1 MSEKPAK
8 LSVTRK
14 QQLYL
19 MLSAIFLTNALVAEF
34 AGVKI
39 FSLEKLLGFNPAQ
52 IPFLYGQKIDL
63 NLSVGVVI
71 WPLVFVVSD
80 LINEYFGREGVRK
93 ISFITAGMIS
103 WGFIIVLA
111 GTSLP
116 PAGFWMD
123 INQTDPAG
131 NYFNIDFAYTKIFR
145 TGLGI
150 IIGSL
155 TAFLVS
161 QIIDAYTFHYLKR
174 LTGSS
179 KLWLRATGSTVISQ
193 LIDSFVIL
201 FIAFYLLGNWSLQQV
216 FQLGLVQY
224 FYKVSLAILLT
235 PLIYVAHWVIDSYLL
250 KGKAEAEVN
259 VLQVP
264 GGSTNRHNQ

>member
-1 MSEKPAK
+1 MSDRTVVVSAHQ
-8 LSVTRK
+8 K

-19 MLSAIFLTNALVAEF
+19 LLSAIFLTNALVAEF

-39 FSLEKLLGFNPAQ
+39 FSLEKLLGFRPAQ
-52 IPFLYGQKIDL
+52 IPFFYGQKIDL

-71 WPLVFVVSD
+71 WPLVFIVSD

-93 ISFITAGMIS
+93 ISLITAGMIFWS
-103 WGFIIVLA
+103 FLIVLT

-116 PAGFWMD
+116 EAKFWVD

-131 NYFNIDFAYTKIFR
+131 NYFNINYAYTKIFR
-145 TGLGI
+145 AGLGI

-161 QIIDAYTFHYLKR
+161 QIIDAYAFQYLKR
-174 LTGSS
+174 LTGSK

-193 LIDSFVIL
+193 LIDSFIIL

-224 FYKVSLAILLT
+224 FYKISLAIALT
-235 PLIYVAHWVIDSYLL
+235 PLIYISHWLIDSYLVKHTHYQL
-250 KGKAEAEVN
+250 SPKEK
-259 VLQVP
+259 VLEKY
-264 GGSTNRHNQ
+264 